1 MEWYDPSSGS
11 WSMGKHP
18 TNIPP
23 TDFRGLTKVI
33 FRAPRQLSPETDKD
47 IISQLT
53 SAGINYDYN
62 TTKKAY
68 PLMLEGYVKDPP
80 TDKGFVLLGRP
91 NEGDTIYQEANDWY
105 YAPKIASAFSC
116 YMGYANHPKAGYTNY
131 QRDGNEPRGSP
142 KAGRINVQGG
152 KIVLSDVEKMARM
165 NYPELMYAFYPTDGF
180 KTGGRIY
187 AIGRGLSTSTTSA
200 LSTQQNLNPLD
211 VPLTRQSNPDGSAI
225 GTQSACRIKPKQLIL
240 STDLEDD
247 RAAIGEEALQAAW
260 KEKVR

>member
-1 MEWYDPSSGS
+1 
-11 WSMGKHP
+11 MGKHL

-105 YAPKIASAFSC
+105 YA
-116 YMGYANHPKAGYTNY
+116 
-131 QRDGNEPRGSP
+131 
-142 KAGRINVQGG
+142 
-152 KIVLSDVEKMARM
+152 L
-165 NYPELMYAFYPTDGF
+165 
-180 KTGGRIY
+180 
-187 AIGRGLSTSTTSA
+187 
-200 LSTQQNLNPLD
+200 
-211 VPLTRQSNPDGSAI
+211 
-225 GTQSACRIKPKQLIL
+225 
-240 STDLEDD
+240 
-247 RAAIGEEALQAAW
+247 
-260 KEKVR
+260 